1 MILRDLKNTDKTEKW
16 KKDSSFANFSFE
28 KTCSEKRESSS
39 KCWNREIINSV
50 KICIKNEGEMK
61 IFSDM

>member
-16 KKDSSFANFSFE
+16 KKDSSFTNLSFE

-39 KCWNREIINSV
+39 KYWNREIMNSV

-61 IFSDM
+61 IFSDI